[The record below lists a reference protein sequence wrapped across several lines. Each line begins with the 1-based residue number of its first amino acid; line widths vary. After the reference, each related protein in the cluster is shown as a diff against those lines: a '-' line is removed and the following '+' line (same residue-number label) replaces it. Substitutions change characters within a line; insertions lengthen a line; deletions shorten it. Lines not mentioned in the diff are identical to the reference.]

1 METLLMVIE
10 SILGLAIII
19 TILLQPSKSDGL
31 SGLIQGRSETFFS
44 KNKGRTREAML
55 ARITIISMVLFAV
68 NTILLNLIK

>member
-1 METLLMVIE
+1 MVIE

-68 NTILLNLIK
+68 NTIILNLIK

>member
-1 METLLMVIE
+1 METLLIVIE
-10 SILGLAIII
+10 SLLGLAIIV

>member
-1 METLLMVIE
+1 METLLIVIE

>member
-1 METLLMVIE
+1 METLLIVIE
-10 SILGLAIII
+10 SLLGLAIII

-44 KNKGRTREAML
+44 KNTGRTREAML

>member
-1 METLLMVIE
+1 MDTLLIVIE
-10 SILGLAIII
+10 SLLGLAIII

>member
-1 METLLMVIE
+1 MVIE

>member
-68 NTILLNLIK
+68 NTIILNLIK